1 MDKDADLRRHVLE
14 LLEGSF
20 AHVDLET
27 AIRGFPMNLI
37 NERLEGSQHSPWHL
51 LEHLR
56 LAQWDIVE
64 FCRDPDHVSPDFP
77 DGYWNL
83 GTASVNEWERSIE
96 QILGDL
102 QTMRDMIS
110 DPAADLFTP
119 FPHGDGQT
127 LLREA
132 LLVADHNSYHLG
144 QIMQL
149 KKTLEAQS

>member
-110 DPAADLFTP
+110 DPSADLFTP